1 MFEFTTLD
9 QGFTLLMNTDLHNV
23 DHCIERMRIF
33 LEERGKAEHLFPL
46 SLLAR
51 EALNNAMIHGNLL
64 APDKTVRFQL
74 AAHENGFDM
83 VVEDEGQGFEW
94 KNRVQSSSH
103 VDDERGRGHEIYRNY
118 AHKTRYNQKGNAL
131 TLEYRC

>member
-1 MFEFTTLD
+1 MFEFTILD
-9 QGFTLLMNTDLHNV
+9 QGFALLMNTDLHNV

-51 EALNNAMIHGNLL
+51 EALNNAMIHGNRL
-64 APDKTVRFQL
+64 ALDKTVRFQL
-74 AAHENGFDM
+74 VAREDGFDM

-94 KNRVQSSSH
+94 KSRVQSSSH

-131 TLEYRC
+131 RLEYRC

>member
-1 MFEFTTLD
+1 MLEITTLD
-9 QGFTLLMNTDLHNV
+9 QGFALLMDTDLHNV
-23 DHCIERMRIF
+23 DHCIDRMRIF

-51 EALNNAMIHGNLL
+51 EALNNAMIHGNRL

-74 AAHENGFDM
+74 AAREDGFDI

-94 KNRVQSSSH
+94 KSRVQSSSH

-118 AHKTRYNQKGNAL
+118 AYKIHYNQKWNAL